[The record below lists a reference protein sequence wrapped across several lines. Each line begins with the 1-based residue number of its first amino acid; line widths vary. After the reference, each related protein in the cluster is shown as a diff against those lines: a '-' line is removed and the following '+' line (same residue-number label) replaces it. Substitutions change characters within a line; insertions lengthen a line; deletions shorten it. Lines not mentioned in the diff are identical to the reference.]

1 MLNTHNQRQFS
12 TVMGK
17 FGNHTTKTNIM
28 KKQNQFV
35 QAMKCCLTN
44 GKFALLLFSS
54 ILLFTSCGNSLSRSK
69 AEKLKSY
76 IDSGKKF
83 VAVSSIIKPEKVE

>member
-1 MLNTHNQRQFS
+1 
-12 TVMGK
+12 
-17 FGNHTTKTNIM
+17 M

-69 AEKLKSY
+69 AEKLIKDFY
-76 IDSGKKF
+76 GFPIVETYGF
-83 VAVSSIIKPEKVE
+83 PLPRLVS